1 MLSDLDGFL
10 TGVVCSPEIV
20 PEDEWLEKALG
31 ATAGVPSWVTNAMV
45 DHHAQILVRLTS
57 NEPTVEPVFWQAKE
71 GHVVAM
77 DWCEGFMQAI
87 ALRPK
92 KWLRLTE
99 SGTSGQLITP
109 IMIHMLDENG
119 NSVLGILQ
127 EELDAALDEAAQ
139 HIPGTVIGIYQFWIN
154 DRRP

>member
-1 MLSDLDGFL
+1 MDRLDQYLSSDDSPEDCLMLSDLDGFL

-77 DWCEGFMQAI
+77 DWCEGFMQVS
-87 ALRPK
+87 
-92 KWLRLTE
+92 T
-99 SGTSGQLITP
+99 
-109 IMIHMLDENG
+109 
-119 NSVLGILQ
+119 
-127 EELDAALDEAAQ
+127 AA
-139 HIPGTVIGIYQFWIN
+139 
-154 DRRP
+154 